1 MDTRARLESRL
12 TDYVKNTLTYIE
24 TVRVFCDQEQS
35 WTSERRAELE
45 KLRDISEHHHQEE
58 DLGAV
63 LTDTLVGLK
72 KLEFFLEAVEKLS
85 LTSSHVFSG
94 QVFLL
99 QGTSPETLQSLITDA
114 RIDAPLL
121 IHFRR
126 DAETFFRPLLENV
139 NVLVFKLQNYVLKT
153 EQLCRRVKHNSVEC
167 ADMYKLKTDQPSV
180 LLVLNAS
187 EDEMNLMLHHL
198 NQLCEIRMNQDTR
211 LAFLFQ
217 DHAQEFIAVFGE
229 RRSSMRQLLSDLEET
244 AVKLDSMKK
253 GASISTVVGSSVG
266 IAGGVLSIIGIALAP
281 FTAGASL
288 VCTAFGAGLG
298 GISAVNTIVTEVT
311 ETQVNS
317 RQEHNAQSYLKSYK
331 DDMIKI
337 EECLNE
343 AANSEGPLVKP
354 SAVDAKTILTSV
366 GEGVKES
373 VNVAD
378 AIASLRVHKMEKAT
392 AGATEIVMQDL
403 NTVRDVPQVARYLSR
418 TEQLANVKTLATVKV
433 VRGISGFV
441 NAFFIGLDGYLIYD
455 GIKSL
460 ANGSEREVSKL
471 IRSRATLWES
481 ELEAW
486 EKIHHSLSTGIK
498 TISES
503 WDTVKRPFLP

>member
-12 TDYVKNTLTYIE
+12 TEYVKNTLSYIE
-24 TVRVFCDQEQS
+24 TVRVFCHQEQN
-35 WTSERRAELE
+35 WTYERKAELE
-45 KLRDISEHHHQEE
+45 KLRDISENHHQEE

-63 LTDTLVGLK
+63 LKDTLMGLK
-72 KLEFFLEAVEKLS
+72 KLEPFLEAVGKLS

-99 QGTSPETLQSLITDA
+99 QGKSPERLQSVITDA

-139 NVLVFKLQNYVLKT
+139 NVLVFQLQNYVLKT
-153 EQLCRRVKHNSVEC
+153 EQLCRRVKQ
-167 ADMYKLKTDQPSV
+167 KWKTDQLSV

-187 EDEMNLMLHHL
+187 EDDMNQMLHHL
-198 NQLCEIRMNQDTR
+198 NQLCEIRTNQDTR

-217 DHAQEFIAVFGE
+217 EDAQEFIDVFSE
-229 RRSSMRQLLSDLEET
+229 RRSRMRQLLSDLEET
-244 AVKLDSMKK
+244 AVKLDSMKM

-266 IAGGVLSIIGIALAP
+266 IVGGVLSIIGIVLAP
-281 FTAGASL
+281 STAGASL
-288 VCTAFGAGLG
+288 VCTAAGAGLG
-298 GISAVNTIVTEVT
+298 GISAVNTIVTTVT

-354 SAVDAKTILTSV
+354 SAVDAKTILTYI
-366 GEGVKES
+366 GEGIKEP

-392 AGATEIVMQDL
+392 AAETEIVMQDL
-403 NTVRDVPQVARYLSR
+403 NMVRDVPQVARYLSR

-441 NAFFIGLDGYLIYD
+441 NAFFIGLDGYFIVEES
-455 GIKSL
+455 ISL
-460 ANGSEREVSKL
+460 AKGSESEVSKL
-471 IRSRATLWES
+471 IRSRATLWKS

-486 EKIHHSLSTGIK
+486 EKIHDSLCIGIK

-503 WDTVKRPFLP
+503 WDTLKKPFLP